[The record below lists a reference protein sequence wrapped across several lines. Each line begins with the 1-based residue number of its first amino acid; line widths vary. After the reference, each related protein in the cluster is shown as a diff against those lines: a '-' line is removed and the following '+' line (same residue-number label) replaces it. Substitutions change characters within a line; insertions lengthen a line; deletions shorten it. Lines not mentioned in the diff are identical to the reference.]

1 MANQIQNLNFKREY
15 NLLEHTANFGEKE
28 VNIWN
33 LNFDIDLAF

>member
-1 MANQIQNLNFKREY
+1 MGNQIQNLNFKREY
-15 NLLEHTANFGEKE
+15 DLLERTGKFSEKE